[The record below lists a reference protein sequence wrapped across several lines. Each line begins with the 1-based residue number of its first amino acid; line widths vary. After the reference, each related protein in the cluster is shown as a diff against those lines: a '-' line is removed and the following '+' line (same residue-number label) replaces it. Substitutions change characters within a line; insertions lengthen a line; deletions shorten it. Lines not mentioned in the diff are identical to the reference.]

1 MDEFAVNYPK
11 DSIVLTNVLNTLSG
25 GRTVEALGG
34 ASAVIE
40 AGTVIVND
48 SGLRPLS
55 SGVIKSSQASGDN
68 TCDVAKGHG
77 FQVGDSIKGGTITAI
92 DSTTSETVDSITC
105 SGTFGA
111 TLSVD
116 EEIVNDGGL
125 AIGLVVTSQAKDAA
139 GKVHVGIMN
148 VGEANENALPAP
160 IDSNVKGALSLVS
173 FTSDNA

>member
-11 DSIVLTNVLNTLSG
+11 DSIVITNVLNTLAG
-25 GRTVEALGG
+25 GRTVAAAGN
-34 ASAVIE
+34 ANAVIE
-40 AGTVIVND
+40 AGTVIVDD

-55 SGVIKSSQASGDN
+55 SGIIKSAQASGDN

-77 FQVGDSIKGGTITAI
+77 FEVGDAIKGGTITAI

-116 EEIVNDGGL
+116 EEIVNNGNL
-125 AIGLVVTSQAKDAA
+125 AVGIVITSQAKDAA

-148 VGEANENALPAP
+148 MGEVNETAMTAPVNAA
-160 IDSNVKGALSLVS
+160 VKTALSLVS
-173 FTSDNA
+173 FSSDNA